1 VFEREREHMTRDS
14 EINTDTVTKRGSG
27 CVDKHISITLL
38 NPERGLSCRD
48 LISSCSGSNQSSLC
62 LSGP

>member
-1 VFEREREHMTRDS
+1 MTRDS